1 MATLTLKKVALS
13 PEKRAEVQKL
23 KSLHKTKVEDKPL
36 SFEDIKRAEKWLFK
50 TYPLLFRRT
59 YDKIFKI
66 GIERDIFQKGNLPC
80 SRSLI
85 RKAIGYVVHHPQY
98 LKNTIEGTKR
108 CNLDGQEVE
117 DITPNQK
124 EHAQKALARFEEK
137 HKAS

>member
-1 MATLTLKKVALS
+1 M
-13 PEKRAEVQKL
+13 
-23 KSLHKTKVEDKPL
+23 
-36 SFEDIKRAEKWLFK
+36 
-50 TYPLLFRRT
+50 
-59 YDKIFKI
+59 
-66 GIERDIFQKGNLPC
+66 
-80 SRSLI
+80 
-85 RKAIGYVVHHPQY
+85 HHPQY

>member
-66 GIERDIFQKGNLPC
+66 GIERDIFQK
-80 SRSLI
+80 
-85 RKAIGYVVHHPQY
+85 
-98 LKNTIEGTKR
+98 
-108 CNLDGQEVE
+108 
-117 DITPNQK
+117 
-124 EHAQKALARFEEK
+124 
-137 HKAS
+137 